1 MPVAILFISIILVA
15 FFYSQLTPEVA
26 YRFNTDGSPKSW
38 LSRGMLA
45 LIMLLPQILLV
56 LLAGAVTY
64 AITRIGGSL
73 GQVSQALNLE
83 RLILLI
89 GNVVILPQIV
99 FGFIMLDIFSYN
111 VYGSHL
117 MPVWLFVVIV
127 MAIGGVILAIFFIQA
142 FQRSRSNNQ

>member
-1 MPVAILFISIILVA
+1 MFISIILVA
-15 FFYSQLTPEVA
+15 VFYSQLTPEVA

-38 LSRGMLA
+38 LSREMLA
-45 LIMLLPQILLV
+45 LIILLPQILLV

-73 GQVSQALNLE
+73 GQVSQALNPE

-89 GNVVILPQIV
+89 GNVLILPQIV

-117 MPVWLFVVIV
+117 MPVWLFVVII
-127 MAIGGVILAIFFIQA
+127 MAIGGIILAIFFIQA
-142 FQRSRSNNQ
+142 FKRSRSNNQ